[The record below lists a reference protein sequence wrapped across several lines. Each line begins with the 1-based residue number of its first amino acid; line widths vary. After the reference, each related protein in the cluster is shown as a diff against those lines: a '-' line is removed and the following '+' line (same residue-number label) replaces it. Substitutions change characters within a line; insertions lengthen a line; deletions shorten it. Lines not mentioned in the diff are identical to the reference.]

1 MVKSLGKIPLDFF
14 LNNNVQQIAKDLL
27 GKIIYT
33 NINGNITSAIITE
46 TEAYQGP
53 EDKAS
58 HTYGNKRTKRTEV
71 MYQNG
76 GCCYVYLCYGIHYL
90 FNIVTNRENI
100 PHAILV
106 RSGQLHSGSEYI
118 QRRRGNNIS
127 SSKLLQG
134 PGNFARGLGIDMDL
148 NGIYLNKNRVW
159 VEDALIIKKEIKE
172 TPRVGVSY
180 AKEDALLPWRYILE
194 NH

>member
-1 MVKSLGKIPLDFF
+1 MNRISLDFF
-14 LNNNVQQIAKDLL
+14 LNDNVQQIAKNLL

-53 EDKAS
+53 EDKDS
-58 HTYGNKRTKRTEV
+58 HTYGNRRTKRTEV
-71 MYQNG
+71 IYQNG